1 MATITPKLTISST
14 TATGNEALGLSIN
27 KETNVRPY
35 NMSGISHSIAE
46 ATSGSYQEIVASS
59 ADVKYVYV
67 SHTGKQGDGS
77 TTSTKVLSVELG
89 GTDLLHLRTG
99 EFAYFPLKA
108 STTVKVKNISTGS
121 ETIMVEYA
129 CWAQEVAGG

>member
-27 KETNVRPY
+27 KETNVRAY
-35 NMSGISHSIAE
+35 NMSGISHAIAPVV
-46 ATSGSYQEIVASS
+46 SGSYQEIVASS
-59 ADVKYVYV
+59 SDVKYVYV

-77 TTSTKVLSVELG
+77 TTTQKILSVELG
-89 GTDLLHLRTG
+89 GTDLIRLLPG
-99 EFAYFPLKA
+99 EFAYFPLKD
-108 STTVKVKNISTGS
+108 STTVKVKQIGSGS